1 MFVLFEGTTP
11 LAEGSYPALSA
22 QREALAPEARGSALI
37 LNLITGDIAYGPDPA
52 PPQSAP
58 ASTSRGRPKLGV
70 VSGEVTLL
78 PRHWQ
83 WLKAQ
88 RGGASATLRR
98 LIDEARR
105 ASQGEAETKARQERC
120 YRFMTHLG
128 GDLPGYE
135 DALRALFAGDETTFA
150 ETIKPWPE
158 GLRTWVWRLATEA
171 PQAEGEEGQEER
183 R

>member
-11 LAEGSYPALSA
+11 LAEGSYPALAA
-22 QREALAPEARGSALI
+22 QRETLTPEARGSALI
-37 LNLITGDIAYGPDPA
+37 LNLASGDIAYGPDPA

-58 ASTSRGRPKLGV
+58 ASASRGRPQLGV

-105 ASQGEAETKARQERC
+105 AGQGEAEAKARQERC

-135 DALRALFAGDETTFA
+135 DALRALFAGDEATFA
-150 ETIKPWPE
+150 EAIKPWPE

-171 PQAEGEEGQEER
+171 PPEEGQEER

>member
-11 LAEGSYPALSA
+11 LAEGSYSALA
-22 QREALAPEARGSALI
+22 ARREALAPEARGSALI
-37 LNLITGDIAYGPDPA
+37 LKLSTGDIAYGPDPA
-52 PPQSAP
+52 PPKSAP
-58 ASTSRGRPKLGV
+58 APGNASRGRPKLGV

-98 LIDEARR
+98 LIDEARK
-105 ASQGEAETKARQERC
+105 AGLGEAETRARQERC

-135 DALRALFAGDETTFA
+135 DALRALFAGDDKAFA
-150 ETIKPWPE
+150 NAILPWPE
-158 GLRTWVWRLATEA
+158 GLRTWVWRLATET
-171 PQAEGEEGQEER
+171 PREEAADER

>member
-11 LAEGSYPALSA
+11 LAEGSYPALAA
-22 QREALAPEARGSALI
+22 QRETLTPEARGSALI
-37 LNLITGDIAYGPDPA
+37 LNLATGDIAYGPDPA

-58 ASTSRGRPKLGV
+58 PGASRGRPKLGV

-105 ASQGEAETKARQERC
+105 AGQGEAEAKARQERC

-135 DALRALFAGDETTFA
+135 DALRALFAGDEATFA
-150 ETIKPWPE
+150 EAIKPWPE

-171 PQAEGEEGQEER
+171 PPKEGREER

>member
-1 MFVLFEGTTP
+1 MFVLFHGTTP
-11 LAEGSYPALSA
+11 LAEGSYSALAA
-22 QREALAPEARGSALI
+22 QREALSPEARGSALI
-37 LNLITGDIAYGPDPA
+37 LKLATGDIAYGPDPA
-52 PPQSAP
+52 PPQSVP
-58 ASTSRGRPKLGV
+58 ASASRGRPKLGV

-105 ASQGEAETKARQERC
+105 AGQGEAETKARQERC

-135 DALRALFAGDETTFA
+135 DALRALFAGDEEAFA
-150 ETIKPWPE
+150 QAIHPWPE
-158 GLRTWVWRLATEA
+158 GLRSWVLRLAGEA
-171 PQAEGEEGQEER
+171 PKEDTTEER

>member
-1 MFVLFEGTTP
+1 MFILFQGTTP
-11 LAEGSYPALSA
+11 LADGPYATLAA
-22 QREALAPEARGSALI
+22 QREALPPEARGSALI
-37 LNLITGDIAYGPDPA
+37 LNLTTGDIAYGPDPA
-52 PPQSAP
+52 APKAPPPSA
-58 ASTSRGRPKLGV
+58 SGRGRPKLGV

-78 PRHWQ
+78 PRHWE

-105 ASQGEAETKARQERC
+105 AGQGEAEAKARQERC

-135 DALRALFAGDETTFA
+135 DALRALFAGDEATFA
-150 ETIKPWPE
+150 EIIKPWPE
-158 GLRTWVWRLATEA
+158 GLRTWVLRLATEA
-171 PQAEGEEGQEER
+171 PQEDATEER

>member
-11 LAEGSYPALSA
+11 LAEGSYPALAA
-22 QREALAPEARGSALI
+22 QREALTPEARGSALI
-37 LNLITGDIAYGPDPA
+37 LNLTTGDIAYGPDPA

-58 ASTSRGRPKLGV
+58 ANTSRGRPKLGV

-105 ASQGEAETKARQERC
+105 AGQGEAEAKARQERC

-135 DALRALFAGDETTFA
+135 DALRALFAGDEATFVEA
-150 ETIKPWPE
+150 IKPWPA

-171 PQAEGEEGQEER
+171 PPEEGREER

>member
-11 LAEGSYPALSA
+11 LAEGSYPALAA
-22 QREALAPEARGSALI
+22 QRETLTPEAQGSALI
-37 LNLITGDIAYGPDPA
+37 LNLATGDIAYGPDPA
-52 PPQSAP
+52 PPQSALP
-58 ASTSRGRPKLGV
+58 SASRGRPKLGV

-105 ASQGEAETKARQERC
+105 AGQGEAEAKARQERC

-135 DALRALFAGDETTFA
+135 DALRALFAGDEATFA
-150 ETIKPWPE
+150 EAIKPWPE

-171 PQAEGEEGQEER
+171 PPEEGREER

>member
-11 LAEGSYPALSA
+11 LAEGSYPALAA
-22 QREALAPEARGSALI
+22 QRETLTPEARGSALI
-37 LNLITGDIAYGPDPA
+37 LNLATGDIAYGPDPA

-58 ASTSRGRPKLGV
+58 ASAGRGRPKLGV

-105 ASQGEAETKARQERC
+105 AGQGEAEAKARQERC

-135 DALRALFAGDETTFA
+135 DALRALFAGDEATFIEA
-150 ETIKPWPE
+150 IKPWPE
-158 GLRTWVWRLATEA
+158 GLRTSVWRLATEA
-171 PQAEGEEGQEER
+171 PPEEGREER

>member
-1 MFVLFEGTTP
+1 MFVLFHGTTP
-11 LAEGSYPALSA
+11 LAEGAYTTLAA
-22 QREALAPEARGSALI
+22 QREALTPEARGSALI
-37 LNLITGDIAYGPDPA
+37 LNLASGDIAYGPDPA
-52 PPQSAP
+52 PPQGTP
-58 ASTSRGRPKLGV
+58 ASASRGRPKLGV

-105 ASQGEAETKARQERC
+105 AGRGEAEAKARQERC

-135 DALRALFAGDETTFA
+135 DALRALFAGDEAAFA
-150 ETIKPWPE
+150 EAIKPWPE

-171 PQAEGEEGQEER
+171 ALEEGEEGREER

>member
-1 MFVLFEGTTP
+1 MFVLFEGTTL
-11 LAEGSYPALSA
+11 LAEGSYPALAA
-22 QREALAPEARGSALI
+22 QREALTPEARGSALI
-37 LNLITGDIAYGPDPA
+37 LNLTTGDIAYGPDPA
-52 PPQSAP
+52 PPKSAP
-58 ASTSRGRPKLGV
+58 ANASRGRPKLGV

-105 ASQGEAETKARQERC
+105 AGQGEAEAKARQERC

-135 DALRALFAGDETTFA
+135 DALRALFAGDEATFA
-150 ETIKPWPE
+150 EAIKPWPE

-171 PQAEGEEGQEER
+171 PPEANEEGR
-183 R
+183 

>member
-11 LAEGSYPALSA
+11 LAEGAYPALAA
-22 QREALAPEARGSALI
+22 QREALSPEERGSALI
-37 LNLITGDIAYGPDPA
+37 LNLDTGDIAYGPDPVS
-52 PPQSAP
+52 PESIPGSA
-58 ASTSRGRPKLGV
+58 SGSRGRPKLGV

-78 PRHWQ
+78 PRHWK

-105 ASQGEAETKARQERC
+105 AGQGEAEARARQERC

-135 DALRALFAGDETTFA
+135 AALRALFAGDEASFA
-150 ETIKPWPE
+150 EAIKPWPE
-158 GLRTWVWRLATEA
+158 GLRTWVLRLAMAPTE
-171 PQAEGEEGQEER
+171 EEAGEER

>member
-11 LAEGSYPALSA
+11 LAEGSYSALAA
-22 QREALAPEARGSALI
+22 QRETLTPEARGSALI
-37 LNLITGDIAYGPDPA
+37 LSLATGDIAYGPDPA

-58 ASTSRGRPKLGV
+58 PSASRGRPKLGV

-105 ASQGEAETKARQERC
+105 AGQGEAEAKARQERC

-135 DALRALFAGDETTFA
+135 DALRALFASDAPTFA
-150 ETIKPWPE
+150 EAIKPWPE

-171 PQAEGEEGQEER
+171 PPEEGREER

>member
-1 MFVLFEGTTP
+1 MFVLFHGTQP
-11 LAEGSYPALSA
+11 LGEGSYSALDA
-22 QREALAPEARGSALI
+22 QRAALAPESQGAALI
-37 LNLITGDIAYGPDPA
+37 LNLRTGDIAYGPEPA
-52 PPQSAP
+52 PPASPAP
-58 ASTSRGRPKLGV
+58 TPTRGRPKLGV

-78 PRHWQ
+78 PRHWE

-105 ASQGEAETKARQERC
+105 AGQGEADARARQERC

-135 DALRALFAGDETTFA
+135 DALRALFAGDEAGF
-150 ETIKPWPE
+150 ETALAPWPE
-158 GLRTWVWRLATEA
+158 ALRGWVLKLARAPLAATEHG
-171 PQAEGEEGQEER
+171 AEIG
-183 R
+183 

>member
-1 MFVLFEGTTP
+1 M
-11 LAEGSYPALSA
+11 
-22 QREALAPEARGSALI
+22 
-37 LNLITGDIAYGPDPA
+37 
-52 PPQSAP
+52 
-58 ASTSRGRPKLGV
+58 

-105 ASQGEAETKARQERC
+105 AGQGEAETKARQERC

-135 DALRALFAGDETTFA
+135 DALRALFAGDEPTFA
-150 ETIKPWPE
+150 ETIKPWPK

-171 PQAEGEEGQEER
+171 PPEEGSEER

>member
-11 LAEGSYPALSA
+11 LAEGAYPALAA
-22 QREALAPEARGSALI
+22 QREALSPEARGSALI
-37 LNLITGDIAYGPDPA
+37 LNLDTGDIAYGPDPE
-52 PPQSAP
+52 PPESIPGSA
-58 ASTSRGRPKLGV
+58 SGSRGRPRLGV

-78 PRHWQ
+78 PRHWK

-105 ASQGEAETKARQERC
+105 AGQGEAEARARQERC

-135 DALRALFAGDETTFA
+135 AALRALFAGDEASFA
-150 ETIKPWPE
+150 EAIKPWPE
-158 GLRTWVWRLATEA
+158 GLRTWVLRLAMVPSEEEA
-171 PQAEGEEGQEER
+171 GEER

>member
-1 MFVLFEGTTP
+1 MFVLFQGTTS
-11 LAEGSYPALSA
+11 LAEGSYATLAA

-37 LNLITGDIAYGPDPA
+37 LNLTTGDIAYGPDPA
-52 PPQSAP
+52 PPQREP
-58 ASTSRGRPKLGV
+58 ASPGRGRPKLGV

-78 PRHWQ
+78 PRHWE

-105 ASQGEAETKARQERC
+105 TGQGEAEAKARQERC

-135 DALRALFAGDETTFA
+135 DALRALFAGDERTSA
-150 ETIKPWPE
+150 EALGPWPE

-171 PQAEGEEGQEER
+171 PREDATEEKR
-183 R
+183 